1 MKYRI
6 LNFLIAL
13 FITSILIFLFFEKIA
28 MPFYIRK
35 GNSIRL
41 VNVRGKILDRGIND
55 LKISGFNGVV
65 FDTVYTSNIEPQTI
79 IDQYPPSGQKVKK
92 GRTIRLKIARPEK
105 MIDVP
110 SLVGQSKRSAE
121 IKIQQLGLKID
132 TIYVEYNPDYPKG
145 TVAWQFPKSG
155 DQIRKGFGLQITISE
170 GLPPDFYQVPQ
181 LFGLSL
187 NNAKRKLDN
196 SRLKLGKVTYQ
207 QNEDLVPYTVLDQS
221 ISPGTVLSKSSQIN
235 IIVSVLNLQDIF
247 DSIQNQK

>member
-1 MKYRI
+1 MKYKI

-28 MPFYIRK
+28 MPIYIRK

-41 VNVRGKILDRGIND
+41 INVRGKILDRGINE

-65 FDTVYTSNIEPQTI
+65 FDTVYTSNIESQTI

-155 DQIRKGFGLQITISE
+155 DQIRKGFGLQITLSE

-187 NNAKRKLDN
+187 NNAKKKLDN

-235 IIVSVLNLQDIF
+235 VIVSVLNLQDIF

>member
-1 MKYRI
+1 MKHRI

-13 FITSILIFLFFEKIA
+13 FIVSILIFLFFEKIA
-28 MPFYIRK
+28 MPIYIRK

-41 VNVRGKILDRGIND
+41 INVRDKILDRGINE

-187 NNAKRKLDN
+187 NNAKKKLDN

-221 ISPGTVLSKSSQIN
+221 ISPGTVLSKSTQIN
-235 IIVSVLNLQDIF
+235 VIVSVLNLQDIF
-247 DSIQNQK
+247 DSFQNQK

>member
-28 MPFYIRK
+28 MPIYIRK

-41 VNVRGKILDRGIND
+41 INVRGKILERGINE

-132 TIYVEYNPDYPKG
+132 TIYVEYNPDYPRG

-187 NNAKRKLDN
+187 NNAKKKLDN

>member
-1 MKYRI
+1 MKHRI
-6 LNFLIAL
+6 LNFLTAL

-28 MPFYIRK
+28 MPIYIRK

-41 VNVRGKILDRGIND
+41 INVRGKILDRGINE

-65 FDTVYTSNIEPQTI
+65 FDTVYTSNIESQTI

-155 DQIRKGFGLQITISE
+155 DQIRKGFGLQITLSE

-187 NNAKRKLDN
+187 NNAKKKLDN

-235 IIVSVLNLQDIF
+235 VIVSVLNLQDIF

>member
-1 MKYRI
+1 MKHRI

-13 FITSILIFLFFEKIA
+13 FIVSILIFLFFEKIA
-28 MPFYIRK
+28 MPIYIRK

-41 VNVRGKILDRGIND
+41 INVRGKILDRGINE

-110 SLVGQSKRSAE
+110 NLVGQSKRSAE
-121 IKIQQLGLKID
+121 IKIQQLGLRID

-187 NNAKRKLDN
+187 NSAKRKLDN

-235 IIVSVLNLQDIF
+235 VIVSVLNLQDIF

>member
-1 MKYRI
+1 MKHRI

-13 FITSILIFLFFEKIA
+13 FIVSILIFLFFEKIA
-28 MPFYIRK
+28 MPIYIRK

-41 VNVRGKILDRGIND
+41 INVRDKILDRGINE

-110 SLVGQSKRSAE
+110 NLVGQSKRSAE

-187 NNAKRKLDN
+187 NSAKKKLDN

-221 ISPGTVLSKSSQIN
+221 VSPGTVLNKSSQIN
-235 IIVSVLNLQDIF
+235 LIVSVLNLQDIF

>member
-1 MKYRI
+1 MKHRI

-13 FITSILIFLFFEKIA
+13 FIVSILIFLFFEKIA
-28 MPFYIRK
+28 MPIYIRK

-41 VNVRGKILDRGIND
+41 INVRDKILDRGINE

-121 IKIQQLGLKID
+121 IKIQQLGLRID

-187 NNAKRKLDN
+187 NSAKKKLDN

-221 ISPGTVLSKSSQIN
+221 VSPGTVLNKPSQISL
-235 IIVSVLNLQDIF
+235 IVSVLNLQDIF

>member
-1 MKYRI
+1 
-6 LNFLIAL
+6 
-13 FITSILIFLFFEKIA
+13 
-28 MPFYIRK
+28 MPIYIRK
-35 GNSIRL
+35 GNSTRL
-41 VNVRGKILDRGIND
+41 INVRGKILDIGINE
-55 LKISGFNGVV
+55 LNISGFNGVV

-110 SLVGQSKRSAE
+110 RLVGQSKRSAE

-170 GLPPDFYQVPQ
+170 GLPPDFFQVPQ

-187 NNAKRKLDN
+187 NNAKKKLDN

-235 IIVSVLNLQDIF
+235 VIVSVLNLQDIF

>member
-13 FITSILIFLFFEKIA
+13 FIISILIFLFFEKIA
-28 MPFYIRK
+28 MPIYIRK

-41 VNVRGKILDRGIND
+41 INVRGKILDRGINE

-187 NNAKRKLDN
+187 NNAKKKLDN

-235 IIVSVLNLQDIF
+235 VIVSVLNLQDIF

>member
-1 MKYRI
+1 MKHRI

-13 FITSILIFLFFEKIA
+13 FIVSILIFLFFEKIA
-28 MPFYIRK
+28 MPIYIRK

-41 VNVRGKILDRGIND
+41 INVRGKILERGINE

-121 IKIQQLGLKID
+121 IKIQQLGLRID

-187 NNAKRKLDN
+187 NNAKKKLDN

-235 IIVSVLNLQDIF
+235 VIVSVLNLQDIF

>member
-13 FITSILIFLFFEKIA
+13 FIVSILIFLFFEKIA
-28 MPFYIRK
+28 MPIYIRK

-41 VNVRGKILDRGIND
+41 INVRDKILDRGINE

-121 IKIQQLGLKID
+121 IKIQQLGLRID

-187 NNAKRKLDN
+187 NSAKKKLDN

-221 ISPGTVLSKSSQIN
+221 VSPGTVLKQVFSNKPNS
-235 IIVSVLNLQDIF
+235 
-247 DSIQNQK
+247 

>member
-1 MKYRI
+1 MKHKI

-13 FITSILIFLFFEKIA
+13 FIASILIFLFFEKIA
-28 MPFYIRK
+28 MPIYIRK

-41 VNVRGKILDRGIND
+41 INVRGKILERGLNE

-187 NNAKRKLDN
+187 NNAKKKLDN

-235 IIVSVLNLQDIF
+235 LIVSVLNLQDIF

>member
-1 MKYRI
+1 MKHKI

-28 MPFYIRK
+28 MPIYIRK

-41 VNVRGKILDRGIND
+41 INVRDKILDRGINE

-121 IKIQQLGLKID
+121 IKIQQLGLRID

-187 NNAKRKLDN
+187 NSAKKKLDN

-221 ISPGTVLSKSSQIN
+221 VSPGTVLNKSSQIN
-235 IIVSVLNLQDIF
+235 LIVSVLNLQDIF

>member
-1 MKYRI
+1 
-6 LNFLIAL
+6 
-13 FITSILIFLFFEKIA
+13 
-28 MPFYIRK
+28 MPIYIRK

-41 VNVRGKILDRGIND
+41 TNVRGKILERGINE

-121 IKIQQLGLKID
+121 IKIQQLGLRID

-155 DQIRKGFGLQITISE
+155 DQIRKGFGLQITLSE

-187 NNAKRKLDN
+187 NNAKKKLDN

-235 IIVSVLNLQDIF
+235 VIVSVLNLQDIF

>member
-1 MKYRI
+1 MKHRI

-13 FITSILIFLFFEKIA
+13 FIVSILIFLFFEKIA
-28 MPFYIRK
+28 MPIYIRK

-41 VNVRGKILDRGIND
+41 INVRDKILDRGINE

-121 IKIQQLGLKID
+121 IKIQQLGLRID

-187 NNAKRKLDN
+187 NSAKKKLDN

-221 ISPGTVLSKSSQIN
+221 VSPGTVLNKSSQIN
-235 IIVSVLNLQDIF
+235 LIVSVLNLQDIF

>member
-1 MKYRI
+1 MKHRI

-28 MPFYIRK
+28 MPIYIRK

-41 VNVRGKILDRGIND
+41 INVRDKILDRGINE

-121 IKIQQLGLKID
+121 IKIQQLGLRID

-187 NNAKRKLDN
+187 NNAKKKLDN

-235 IIVSVLNLQDIF
+235 VIVSVLDLQDIF

>member
-1 MKYRI
+1 MKHRI

-13 FITSILIFLFFEKIA
+13 FIVSILIFLFFEKIA
-28 MPFYIRK
+28 MPIYIRK

-41 VNVRGKILDRGIND
+41 INVRGKILDRGINE
-55 LKISGFNGVV
+55 LKISGFNGAV

-121 IKIQQLGLKID
+121 IKIQQLGLRID

-170 GLPPDFYQVPQ
+170 GLPDFYQVPQ

-187 NNAKRKLDN
+187 NNAKKKLDN

-221 ISPGTVLSKSSQIN
+221 ISPGLFSA
-235 IIVSVLNLQDIF
+235 NLL
-247 DSIQNQK
+247 K

>member
-1 MKYRI
+1 MKHRI

-28 MPFYIRK
+28 MPIYIRK

-41 VNVRGKILDRGIND
+41 INVRGKILDRGINE
-55 LKISGFNGVV
+55 LKVSGFNGVV
-65 FDTVYTSNIEPQTI
+65 FDTVYTSNIESQTI

-155 DQIRKGFGLQITISE
+155 DQIRKGFGLQITLSE

-187 NNAKRKLDN
+187 NNAKKKLDN

-235 IIVSVLNLQDIF
+235 VIVSVLNLQDIF

>member
-1 MKYRI
+1 MKHRI

-13 FITSILIFLFFEKIA
+13 FILSILIFLFFEKIA
-28 MPFYIRK
+28 MPIYIRK

-41 VNVRGKILDRGIND
+41 INVRDKILDRGINE

-187 NNAKRKLDN
+187 NSAKKKLDN

-221 ISPGTVLSKSSQIN
+221 VSPGTVLNKSSQIN
-235 IIVSVLNLQDIF
+235 LIVSVLNLQDIF

>member
-1 MKYRI
+1 MKHRI
-6 LNFLIAL
+6 LNFLIAI

-28 MPFYIRK
+28 MPIYIRK

-41 VNVRGKILDRGIND
+41 INVRDKILDRGINE
-55 LKISGFNGVV
+55 LNISGFNGVV

-155 DQIRKGFGLQITISE
+155 DQIRKDFGLQITISE
-170 GLPPDFYQVPQ
+170 GLPPDFFQVPQ

-187 NNAKRKLDN
+187 NNAKKKLDN

-235 IIVSVLNLQDIF
+235 VIVSVLDLQDIF

>member
-1 MKYRI
+1 MKHRI
-6 LNFLIAL
+6 LNFLFAF

-28 MPFYIRK
+28 MPIYIRK

-41 VNVRGKILDRGIND
+41 INVRGKILDRGINE

-65 FDTVYTSNIEPQTI
+65 FDTVFTSNIEPQTI

-155 DQIRKGFGLQITISE
+155 DQIRKGFGLQITVSE

-187 NNAKRKLDN
+187 NNAKKKLDN

-235 IIVSVLNLQDIF
+235 VIVSVLNLQDIF

>member
-1 MKYRI
+1 MKHRI

-13 FITSILIFLFFEKIA
+13 SITSFLIFLFFEKIA
-28 MPFYIRK
+28 MPIYIRK

-41 VNVRGKILDRGIND
+41 INVRGKFLDRGINE

-187 NNAKRKLDN
+187 NNAKKKLDS

-207 QNEDLVPYTVLDQS
+207 QNEDLIPYTVLDQS

>member
-1 MKYRI
+1 MKHRI

-13 FITSILIFLFFEKIA
+13 FILSILIFLFFEKIA
-28 MPFYIRK
+28 MPIYIRK

-41 VNVRGKILDRGIND
+41 INVRGKILDRGINE

-65 FDTVYTSNIEPQTI
+65 FDTVYTSNIESQTI

-187 NNAKRKLDN
+187 NNAKKKLDN

-235 IIVSVLNLQDIF
+235 VIVSVLNLQDIF

>member
-1 MKYRI
+1 MKHKI
-6 LNFLIAL
+6 LNFLIAF

-28 MPFYIRK
+28 MPIYIRK
-35 GNSIRL
+35 GNPIRL
-41 VNVRGKILDRGIND
+41 INVRGKTLDRGLNE
-55 LKISGFNGVV
+55 LNISGFNGVV
-65 FDTVYTSNIEPQTI
+65 YDTVYTSNIEPQTI

-121 IKIQQLGLKID
+121 IKIQQLGLRID

-187 NNAKRKLDN
+187 NSAKKKLDY

-221 ISPGTVLSKSSQIN
+221 VSPGTVLNKSSQIN
-235 IIVSVLNLQDIF
+235 LIVSVLNLQDIF

>member
-1 MKYRI
+1 MKHRI

-13 FITSILIFLFFEKIA
+13 SITSFLIFLFFEKIA
-28 MPFYIRK
+28 MPIYIRK

-41 VNVRGKILDRGIND
+41 INVRGKILDRGINE

-65 FDTVYTSNIEPQTI
+65 FDTVYTSNIESQTI

-187 NNAKRKLDN
+187 NNAKKKLDS

-235 IIVSVLNLQDIF
+235 LIVSVLNLQDIF

>member
-1 MKYRI
+1 MKHRI

-13 FITSILIFLFFEKIA
+13 FIVSILIFLFFEKIA
-28 MPFYIRK
+28 MPIYIRK

-41 VNVRGKILDRGIND
+41 INVRDKILDRGINE

-121 IKIQQLGLKID
+121 IKIQQLGLRID

-187 NNAKRKLDN
+187 NSAKKKLDN

-221 ISPGTVLSKSSQIN
+221 ISPGTVLKQVFSNKPNS
-235 IIVSVLNLQDIF
+235 
-247 DSIQNQK
+247 

>member
-1 MKYRI
+1 M
-6 LNFLIAL
+6 IAL
-13 FITSILIFLFFEKIA
+13 FIISIFIFLFFEKIA
-28 MPFYIRK
+28 MPIYIRK

-41 VNVRGKILDRGIND
+41 INVRGKILERGINE

-110 SLVGQSKRSAE
+110 GLVGQSKRSAE

-235 IIVSVLNLQDIF
+235 VIVSVLNLQDIF

>member
-1 MKYRI
+1 MKHRI

-13 FITSILIFLFFEKIA
+13 FIVSILIFLFFEKIA
-28 MPFYIRK
+28 MPIYIRK

-41 VNVRGKILDRGIND
+41 INVRDKILDRGINE

-121 IKIQQLGLKID
+121 IKIQQLGLRID

-187 NNAKRKLDN
+187 NSAKKKLDN
-196 SRLKLGKVTYQ
+196 SRLQLGKVTYQ

-221 ISPGTVLSKSSQIN
+221 VSPGTVLNKSSQIN
-235 IIVSVLNLQDIF
+235 LIVSVLNLQDIF

>member
-1 MKYRI
+1 MKHRI

-13 FITSILIFLFFEKIA
+13 FIVSILIFLFFEKIA
-28 MPFYIRK
+28 MPIYIRK

-41 VNVRGKILDRGIND
+41 INVRGKILDRGINE

-121 IKIQQLGLKID
+121 IKIQQLGLRID

-187 NNAKRKLDN
+187 NNAKKKLDN

-235 IIVSVLNLQDIF
+235 VIVSVLNLQDIF

>member
-1 MKYRI
+1 MKHRI

-13 FITSILIFLFFEKIA
+13 FIVSILIFLFFEKIA
-28 MPFYIRK
+28 MPIYIRK

-41 VNVRGKILDRGIND
+41 INVRDKILDRGINE

-121 IKIQQLGLKID
+121 IKIQQLGLRID

-187 NNAKRKLDN
+187 NSAKKKLGN

-221 ISPGTVLSKSSQIN
+221 VSPGTVLNKSSQIN
-235 IIVSVLNLQDIF
+235 LIVSVLNLQDIF

>member
-1 MKYRI
+1 MKYKI

-28 MPFYIRK
+28 MPIYIRK

-41 VNVRGKILDRGIND
+41 INVRGKILDRGINE

-65 FDTVYTSNIEPQTI
+65 FDTVYTSNIESQTI

-187 NNAKRKLDN
+187 NNAKKKLDN

>member
-1 MKYRI
+1 MKYKI

-13 FITSILIFLFFEKIA
+13 FATSILIFLFFEKIA
-28 MPFYIRK
+28 MPIYIRK

-41 VNVRGKILDRGIND
+41 INVRGKILDRGINE

-65 FDTVYTSNIEPQTI
+65 FDTVYTSNIESQTI

-155 DQIRKGFGLQITISE
+155 DQIRKGFGLQITLSE

-187 NNAKRKLDN
+187 NNAKKKLDN

-235 IIVSVLNLQDIF
+235 VIVSVLNLQDIF

>member
-13 FITSILIFLFFEKIA
+13 FITSILIFLFLEKIA
-28 MPFYIRK
+28 MPIYIRK

-41 VNVRGKILDRGIND
+41 TNVRGKILDRGINE

-65 FDTVYTSNIEPQTI
+65 FDTIYTSNIEPQTI

-187 NNAKRKLDN
+187 NSAKKKLDN

-221 ISPGTVLSKSSQIN
+221 VSPGTVLNKSSQIN
-235 IIVSVLNLQDIF
+235 LIVSVLNLQDIF

>member
-1 MKYRI
+1 MKHRI
-6 LNFLIAL
+6 LNFLTAL
-13 FITSILIFLFFEKIA
+13 FITTILIFLFFEKIA
-28 MPFYIRK
+28 MPIYIRK

-41 VNVRGKILDRGIND
+41 INVRGKILDRGINE

-187 NNAKRKLDN
+187 NNAKKKLDN

-221 ISPGTVLSKSSQIN
+221 ISPGTVLNKSSQIN

>member
-28 MPFYIRK
+28 MPIYIRK

-41 VNVRGKILDRGIND
+41 INVRGKILDRGINE

-121 IKIQQLGLKID
+121 IKIQQLGLRID

-187 NNAKRKLDN
+187 NSAKKKLDN

-221 ISPGTVLSKSSQIN
+221 VSPGTVLNKSSQIN
-235 IIVSVLNLQDIF
+235 LIVSVLNLQDIF

>member
-1 MKYRI
+1 
-6 LNFLIAL
+6 
-13 FITSILIFLFFEKIA
+13 
-28 MPFYIRK
+28 MPIYIRK

-41 VNVRGKILDRGIND
+41 INVRDKILDRGINE

-121 IKIQQLGLKID
+121 IKIQQLGLRID

-187 NNAKRKLDN
+187 NNAKKKLDN

-221 ISPGTVLSKSSQIN
+221 ISPGTVLKQIFSN
-235 IIVSVLNLQDIF
+235 KRNS
-247 DSIQNQK
+247 

>member
-1 MKYRI
+1 MKYKI

-28 MPFYIRK
+28 MPIYIRK

-41 VNVRGKILDRGIND
+41 INVRGKILERGINE

-187 NNAKRKLDN
+187 NNAKKKLDN

-235 IIVSVLNLQDIF
+235 VIVSVLNLQDIF